1 MLRIIL
7 FVYLLQSFNCFSINT
22 LHKPQI
28 NTINTINTINI
39 INTPKIVMLKECK
52 PSIDFITNVVP
63 PDKHEQLVKSITSF
77 LPKVDGIGGF
87 VLHMNDVLINYI
99 LHVDLLSPN
108 IKKSLILLIIN
119 ISQMGDAAGHTI
131 LQYYYDLVDCLL

>member
-22 LHKPQI
+22 LHKPQ
-28 NTINTINTINI
+28 INTINTINI

>member
-1 MLRIIL
+1 MLRTIL

-28 NTINTINTINI
+28 NTINT
-39 INTPKIVMLKECK
+39 PRIVMLKECK

-99 LHVDLLSPN
+99 LHVDVLSPN

>member
-28 NTINTINTINI
+28 NTINT

-99 LHVDLLSPN
+99 LHVDVLSPN

>member
-28 NTINTINTINI
+28 NTINT

-99 LHVDLLSPN
+99 LHIDVLSPN

>member
-1 MLRIIL
+1 MLRILL
-7 FVYLLQSFNCFSINT
+7 FVYLLQCFNCFSINT
-22 LHKPQI
+22 LHKPRVTAP
-28 NTINTINTINI
+28 N
-39 INTPKIVMLKECK
+39 IVMLKECK
-52 PSIDFITNVVP
+52 PSIEFITKIVP
-63 PDKHEQLVKSITSF
+63 PDNHEYLVKSVTSF

-87 VLHMNDVLINYI
+87 VLHMNDVIINYI
-99 LHVDLLSPN
+99 LHVDVLSPN